1 MPLRE
6 SGFGFTEFMKGERR
20 RSVALAAAV
29 ALPVAVAAGLA
40 MDGIYTQ
47 SDTTHYLNLAA
58 GRPAM
63 LPFASRQLGPLVV
76 RGLSHLPGVTIERG
90 FLIEGLAA
98 LVFFFCTVMF
108 LLVRSGAQR
117 WMIAAIAG
125 MFFWAEQFN
134 ALVLP
139 DIFYG
144 ALLCGFL
151 LLLRKGWVIA
161 AALMMLP
168 LAVARESTVLTL
180 VCFLLAGWKLL
191 RWREILTAVGS
202 FAGGMLAVK
211 GLAANALAN
220 HEHISSALYLFAK
233 MPWNFL
239 KNFLGLNPWAN
250 VYPACAVPAWQHAV
264 HLGPL
269 QAVGYCGFEVWLPVR
284 LAGAALAGFGL
295 LPLLV
300 FRVRRVGQWVG
311 GREDLMVRFCL
322 LYGVVS
328 FCLAGAL
335 GDRVL
340 RLFEYGWPLFLV
352 ALPVGLGRLAVGF
365 RSAALAV
372 AFVGVHLVITWAV
385 VGLDGW
391 WLLGAGSVGYLAGWG
406 ILRRGWMGSASHSP
420 QPRIAV
426 KL

>member
-372 AFVGVHLVITWAV
+372 AFVGVHLVLTWAV

>member
-1 MPLRE
+1 MPLHEGR
-6 SGFGFTEFMKGERR
+6 FGFTEFMNEKRR
-20 RSVALAAAV
+20 RSVLLTAAV
-29 ALPVAVAAGLA
+29 ALPIAVATGLA
-40 MDGIYTQ
+40 MGGIYTQ

-76 RGLSHLPGVTIERG
+76 RGLSHLPGVTIVRG
-90 FLIEGLAA
+90 FLIVGLTA

-139 DIFYG
+139 DIFYS

-151 LLLRKGWVIA
+151 LLLRKGWVMA

-168 LAVARESTVLTL
+168 LAMARESTVLTL
-180 VCFLLAGWKLL
+180 LCFLLAGWKML

-202 FAGGMLAVK
+202 VAGGILAVK
-211 GLAANALAN
+211 GLTANALAN
-220 HEHISSALYLFAK
+220 REHISPTFYLFAK

-269 QAVGYCGFEVWLPVR
+269 QAIGYCGFEGWLPVR
-284 LAGAALAGFGL
+284 LAGAALASFGL

-300 FRVRRVGQWVG
+300 FRVRRVAQWVG
-311 GREDLMVRFCL
+311 GRDDLMVRFCF

-340 RLFEYGWPLFLV
+340 RLFGYGWPLFLV
-352 ALPVGLGRLAVGF
+352 ALPVGLGRLGVGF

-372 AFVGVHLVITWAV
+372 GFVGVHLVLTWAV

-391 WLLGAGSVGYLAGWG
+391 RLLGVGLVGYLAGWV
-406 ILRRGWMGSASHSP
+406 ILRRGWMGSASHTPHPGS
-420 QPRIAV
+420 
-426 KL
+426 L

>member
-151 LLLRKGWVIA
+151 LLLRKG
-161 AALMMLP
+161 
-168 LAVARESTVLTL
+168 
-180 VCFLLAGWKLL
+180 
-191 RWREILTAVGS
+191 
-202 FAGGMLAVK
+202 
-211 GLAANALAN
+211 
-220 HEHISSALYLFAK
+220 
-233 MPWNFL
+233 
-239 KNFLGLNPWAN
+239 
-250 VYPACAVPAWQHAV
+250 
-264 HLGPL
+264 
-269 QAVGYCGFEVWLPVR
+269 
-284 LAGAALAGFGL
+284 
-295 LPLLV
+295 
-300 FRVRRVGQWVG
+300 
-311 GREDLMVRFCL
+311 
-322 LYGVVS
+322 
-328 FCLAGAL
+328 
-335 GDRVL
+335 
-340 RLFEYGWPLFLV
+340 
-352 ALPVGLGRLAVGF
+352 
-365 RSAALAV
+365 
-372 AFVGVHLVITWAV
+372 
-385 VGLDGW
+385 
-391 WLLGAGSVGYLAGWG
+391 
-406 ILRRGWMGSASHSP
+406 
-420 QPRIAV
+420 
-426 KL
+426 